1 LAPFETCSNIL
12 FWFRKADGLCVKA
25 IVDGDPPDLPVAG
38 YSDAA
43 RDFVR
48 SCLHKVPKLRPTY
61 AMLIRHPWLAPLLQ
75 PPSIAEEDE
84 EETTPTQAST
94 FSPISTASTT
104 VPTTST
110 PIITADDIPGIGSGA
125 TTADKEVAAWALAAM
140 ERRRLGKMGGSAKP
154 ALHQVALDAVPSPAV
169 EKSAIAAGG
178 DA

>member
-1 LAPFETCSNIL
+1 MKLTGF
-12 FWFRKADGLCVKA
+12 GVQA
-25 IVDGDPPDLPVAG
+25 IVDGDPPDLPAEG
-38 YSDAA
+38 YCDAA

-61 AMLIRHPWLAPLLQ
+61 AMLVRHPWLAPLLQ

-84 EETTPTQAST
+84 EETTPTQSST
-94 FSPISTASTT
+94 FSPIATASSPETF
-104 VPTTST
+104 PSIAI
-110 PIITADDIPGIGSGA
+110 PGGIPGIGAGGA
-125 TTADKEVAAWALAAM
+125 TTADKEVAAWVLAAM

-154 ALHQVALDAVPSPAV
+154 ALHQVALDAVPSSAV